1 MRLVH
6 ESCCAVDWYSPFLI
20 LNLGLDVID
29 GIRRFDLEGDGLSG
43 QSLYEDLHCA
53 ANDGVQ

>member
-1 MRLVH
+1 VH

-20 LNLGLDVID
+20 LNLGLDIID
-29 GIRRFDLEGDGLSG
+29 GIRRFDLEGDGLSS